1 MIYLSSFTFPDSD
14 QEFDFRLSV
23 KRTCYD
29 TVYPFH
35 VLSAKGLTRLEF
47 APITILYG
55 GNGSGK
61 TTALNVIAEKLGLAR
76 DTLYNRSNFF
86 EDYIALCRCET
97 RAAIPSVSRVI
108 ASDDVFD
115 FMLDLRS
122 LNGGI
127 DRRREELFEEYIE
140 NKNERDFR
148 LRSLDDYEQLRKI
161 TMARSKTQSRYV
173 RANLKDNVR
182 EQSNGESAY
191 FYFTQ
196 KIEENGLY
204 LLDEPEN
211 SLSPLRQQE
220 LVKFLEDSAR
230 FFGCQF
236 VIATHSPF
244 ILSLR
249 EARIYDLD
257 SDPARTRRWTE
268 LPAVRAYY
276 DFFKSHGREFDAPRE
291 D

>member
-1 MIYLSSFTFPDSD
+1 MM
-14 QEFDFRLSV
+14 
-23 KRTCYD
+23 
-29 TVYPFH
+29 
-35 VLSAKGLTRLEF
+35 
-47 APITILYG
+47 
-55 GNGSGK
+55 
-61 TTALNVIAEKLGLAR
+61 KL
-76 DTLYNRSNFF
+76 
-86 EDYIALCRCET
+86 I
-97 RAAIPSVSRVI
+97 
-108 ASDDVFD
+108 
-115 FMLDLRS
+115 
-122 LNGGI
+122 
-127 DRRREELFEEYIE
+127 
-140 NKNERDFR
+140 KNSDFR

-276 DFFKSHGREFDAPRE
+276 DFFKGHAREFD
-291 D
+291 

>member
-1 MIYLSSFTFPDSD
+1 MIYLSEFTFPDAD
-14 QEFDFRLSV
+14 REFDFRLSV

-35 VLSAKGLTRLEF
+35 VLSARGLTRLSF
-47 APITILYG
+47 APVTVLYG

-61 TTALNVIAEKLGLAR
+61 TTALNVIGEKLGLKR

-86 EDYIALCRCET
+86 EDYTALCRFET
-97 RAAIPSVSRVI
+97 RAPIPENSRVI
-108 ASDDVFD
+108 TSDDVFD
-115 FMLDLRS
+115 FMLNLRAI
-122 LNGGI
+122 NGGI

-148 LRSLDDYEQLRKI
+148 LRSMEDYDRLRAI
-161 TMARSKTQSRYV
+161 NLARSKTQSRYV
-173 RANLKDNVR
+173 RAMMKDNVR
-182 EQSNGESAY
+182 EQSNGESAF

-196 KIEENGLY
+196 KIQEDGLY

-211 SLSPLRQQE
+211 SLSPARQQE
-220 LVKFLEDSAR
+220 LAAFMEDSAR
-230 FFGCQF
+230 FFHCQF

-244 ILSLR
+244 VLALR
-249 EARIYDLD
+249 EAKIYDLD
-257 SDPARTRRWTE
+257 GDPAAVRKWTE

-276 DFFKSHGREFDAPRE
+276 DFFREHEKDFD
-291 D
+291 